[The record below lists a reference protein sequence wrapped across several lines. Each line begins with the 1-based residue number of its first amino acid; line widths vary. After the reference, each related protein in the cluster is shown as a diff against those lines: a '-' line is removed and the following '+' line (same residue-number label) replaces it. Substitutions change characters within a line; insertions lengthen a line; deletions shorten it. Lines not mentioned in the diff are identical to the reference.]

1 MSTQDTDAPLSS
13 FRDSH
18 GGILKHLVRLN
29 DLCQLVR
36 QPGMEGA
43 VEDSALAIWRFFRE
57 VIMAHHE
64 EEEEEL
70 FSAVLRV
77 KDLDPPTHDK
87 VTAAIERLT
96 REHRDVEAEW
106 AAIEPQIRKLS
117 RGKLSILDVDR
128 VKTLVSKYE
137 AHARYEEDE
146 FLPLAETVLGRHSE
160 NLGRLGRSLHNRHS
174 SKWVAG
180 YV

>member
-1 MSTQDTDAPLSS
+1 MSAQDTNEPLSS

-18 GGILKHLVRLN
+18 GGILKNLTRLN
-29 DLCQLVR
+29 DLCQLVKR
-36 QPGMEGA
+36 PGMESA

-57 VIMAHHE
+57 VLMVHHE

-77 KDLDPPTHDK
+77 GDLDPATRETL
-87 VTAAIERLT
+87 VAAVERLT
-96 REHRDVEAEW
+96 REHREVESEW
-106 AAIEPQIRKLS
+106 AAIEPQVRKLS

-128 VKTLVSKYE
+128 VAALVRKYE

-146 FLPLAETVLGRHSE
+146 FLPLSERVLSQHSEDLGKLGRALHS
-160 NLGRLGRSLHNRHS
+160 RHS

>member
-1 MSTQDTDAPLSS
+1 MSNDDQSAPLSS
-13 FRDSH
+13 FHDSH
-18 GGILKHLVRLN
+18 GGILKHLTRLN
-29 DLCQLVR
+29 DLSLLIR

-57 VIMAHHE
+57 VVMAHHE

-70 FSAVLRV
+70 FAAVLRIE
-77 KDLDPPTHDK
+77 DLEPALRK
-87 VTAAIERLT
+87 RIVASVERLT
-96 REHRDVEAEW
+96 HEHRDVEADW
-106 AAIEPQIRKLS
+106 AAIEPQVRKLS

-128 VKTLVSKYE
+128 VKTLVAKYE

-146 FLPLAETVLGRHSE
+146 FLPLAEDLLSRHAEELGKLARALHSRHSA
-160 NLGRLGRSLHNRHS
+160 
-174 SKWVAG
+174 KWVAG